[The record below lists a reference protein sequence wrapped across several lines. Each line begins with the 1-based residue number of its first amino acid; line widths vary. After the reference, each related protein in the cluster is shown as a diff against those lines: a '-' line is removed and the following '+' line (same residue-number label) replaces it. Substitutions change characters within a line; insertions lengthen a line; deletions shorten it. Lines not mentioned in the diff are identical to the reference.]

1 MAHGVSPALS
11 LHRPTWAEVDL
22 DIIAAN
28 LATVRQRLGATDV
41 LAIVKADAYGH
52 GAVPVA
58 RRLEREGVAWMGVAL
73 PEEGVEIRRAGIA
86 APILVLGG
94 FAPAQA
100 GLVLEYRLTT
110 AVFRPEQ
117 VDALAAAAAARGAEA
132 DVHVKIDT
140 GMGRLGVPTAGLAA
154 FADRLAAATRVKVT
168 GAFSHLA
175 VADEPGDPFT
185 ATQLQEF
192 LRCVSLMRARGLH
205 PDLLHLANSPA
216 ITDHRAAWMTLAR
229 PGLLLYGY
237 NPGPRSAM
245 LPVRPALTLKSRII
259 DMRQIAAGSS
269 VGYGRAWKAEAAS
282 TIATLGIGYADG
294 LPRSAG
300 NRGHVLV
307 HGRRAPIVG
316 RVNMDLTTIDISAI
330 PEATID
336 DIAVV
341 IGRSQGEGAGADALA
356 AAAGTIPWEILAR
369 LGGRIPRLHLEGGR
383 GTLDSRFA
391 APLDESDDAAL

>member
-1 MAHGVSPALS
+1 VSLTLAQ
-11 LHRPTWAEVDL
+11 HRPTWAEVDL
-22 DIIAAN
+22 DVIAAN
-28 LATVRQRLGATDV
+28 LATVRQRLGATAV

-58 RRLEREGVAWMGVAL
+58 GRLEREGVAWLGVAL
-73 PEEGVEIRRAGIA
+73 PEEGVELRRAGIA
-86 APILVLGG
+86 TPILVLGG

-100 GLVLEYRLTT
+100 GLLLDHRLTP

-117 VDALAAAAAARGAEA
+117 VEALAAAAAARGVDAE
-132 DVHVKIDT
+132 VHVKIDT
-140 GMGRLGVPTAGLAA
+140 GMGRLGVPTAGLAG
-154 FADRLAAATRVKVT
+154 FADRLAAAARLRVT

-175 VADEPGDPFT
+175 VADEPDDPFT
-185 ATQLQEF
+185 AAQLQDF
-192 LRCVSLMRARGLH
+192 LRSVNLLRGRGLH
-205 PDLLHLANSPA
+205 PGLLHLANSPA

-237 NPGPRSAM
+237 NPGPRSAT
-245 LPVRPALTLKSRII
+245 LPVRPALTLKSRIV
-259 DMRQIAAGSS
+259 DVRQVAAGAS
-269 VGYGRAWKAEAAS
+269 VGYGRTWRPETAA
-282 TIATLGIGYADG
+282 TVATLGLGYADG

-316 RVNMDLTTIDISAI
+316 RINMDLTTIDISAI
-330 PEATID
+330 PEAAID

-341 IGRSQGEGAGADALA
+341 IGRAQGDGAGADALA

-383 GTLDSRFA
+383 ATLASRFA
-391 APLDESDDAAL
+391 APLEESDDAAL